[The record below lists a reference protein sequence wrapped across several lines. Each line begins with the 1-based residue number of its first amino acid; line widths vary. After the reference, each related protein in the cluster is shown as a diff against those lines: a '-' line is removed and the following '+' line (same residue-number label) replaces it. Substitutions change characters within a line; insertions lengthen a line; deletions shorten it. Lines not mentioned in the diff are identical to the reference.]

1 MKISIDTNLKALR
14 RAKGI
19 TQQEVADHLGISVQ
33 AISKWERN
41 EGYPDIST
49 LPLLASYYD
58 VSVDALLGVD
68 RIKRQQSIDRYKEQF
83 KNRFSVPMEDR
94 LRMCYAA
101 YSEFPN
107 EPEIVHMLVCTLYAD
122 GLEKHQEKIT
132 KLSQWLLENYNQTG
146 QYFGAV
152 RNLCHASALTGDM
165 DQAKKYAAMGG
176 RYVGTETQ
184 LLLHVLKDDEAVAM
198 CKSNISQLIDL
209 IAVNTKVMLE
219 NGQFDDTARKN
230 AVEFVCGLY
239 RNAAEITDPVQ
250 REKWER
256 MLVGCNN

>member
-1 MKISIDTNLKALR
+1 MKISIDSNLKALR

-49 LPLLASYYD
+49 LPLLASYYG
-58 VSVDALLGVD
+58 VSVDTLLGVD
-68 RIKRQQSIDRYKEQF
+68 KIKRQQSIDRYKEQF
-83 KNRFSVPMEDR
+83 KNRFSVPMKDR
-94 LRMCYAA
+94 LEMCYAA
-101 YSEFPN
+101 YREFPN

-122 GLEKHQEKIT
+122 GLEKHLEEIT
-132 KLSQWLLENYNQTG
+132 SLSQWLLENYNQTG

-152 RNLCHASALTGDM
+152 RNLCRASALTGDM
-165 DQAKKYAAMGG
+165 DRAKKYAAMGG

-184 LLLHVLKDDEAVAM
+184 LLIHVLEGDEAVAM

-219 NGQFDDTARKN
+219 QGQFDGANRKD
-230 AVEFVCGLY
+230 AVEFVCNLY
-239 RNAAEITDPVQ
+239 RNAEEIADSDQ

-256 MLVGCNN
+256 ILRELN